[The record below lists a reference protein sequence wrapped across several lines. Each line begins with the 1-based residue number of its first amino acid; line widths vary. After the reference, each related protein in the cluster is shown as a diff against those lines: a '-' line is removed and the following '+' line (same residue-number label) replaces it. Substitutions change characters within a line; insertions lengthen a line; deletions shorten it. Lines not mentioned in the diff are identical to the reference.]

1 MAVRNLFCNFFPS
14 SFQRGK
20 REFGIRANDFDDF
33 GYTGDVVY
41 FISVNYFILVLMLN
55 VCWCLLQTFIGLVER
70 SILFHVLSVFIRC
83 DKSNFF
89 FFAHNRPRSR
99 NVSTCLIAHYRPR
112 I

>member
-14 SFQRGK
+14 SFRRGK

-83 DKSNFF
+83 DRSNFF
-89 FFAHNRPRSR
+89 FLRIIGHDRETFPR
-99 NVSTCLIAHYRPR
+99 V
-112 I
+112 

>member
-14 SFQRGK
+14 SFRRK

-55 VCWCLLQTFIGLVER
+55 VC
-70 SILFHVLSVFIRC
+70 
-83 DKSNFF
+83 
-89 FFAHNRPRSR
+89 
-99 NVSTCLIAHYRPR
+99 
-112 I
+112 